1 MEKTAEINFVKGLY
15 DSYRSTADS
24 AVIAIGTDEKRFA
37 EVFRISINEPYPLS
51 MRAARV
57 VHLCAENYPFLIE
70 PYVNEVI
77 DAISKTK
84 VDGVK
89 RSFLKIL
96 TELIS
101 TNILRQKPELI
112 DLCFNLASDLRESI
126 AVRAYCMDLI
136 LKLSKTEPDLLNELK
151 TIAEYEL
158 DSPSAGMRSKAA
170 KILRR

>member
-1 MEKTAEINFVKGLY
+1 MEGTAEINFVKGLY

-24 AVIAIGTDEKRFA
+24 AVIAVGADEERFA
-37 EVFRISINEPYPLS
+37 EVFRISIEESYPLS

-70 PYVNEVI
+70 PYVDLIIEE
-77 DAISKTK
+77 ISKTK

-96 TELIS
+96 NEIIS
-101 TNILRQKPELI
+101 VNVLRQKPELI

-136 LKLSKTEPDLLNELK
+136 LKLSKSEPDLLNELK

-170 KILRR
+170 KILRK